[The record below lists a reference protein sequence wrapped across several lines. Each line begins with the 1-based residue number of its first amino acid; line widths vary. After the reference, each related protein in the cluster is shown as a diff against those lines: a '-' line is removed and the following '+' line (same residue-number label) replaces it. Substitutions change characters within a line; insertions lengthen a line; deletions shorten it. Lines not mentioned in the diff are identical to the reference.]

1 MGLEGEIYFRM
12 MKRCFICVDFADKDE
27 VVKEVARVQEELGKK
42 NFVGKMTDLGN
53 LHLTLKFLGEIE
65 EEKVKE
71 VEKRLSE
78 IKFNEFECVLD
89 SIGYF
94 NYRKSPRIVWIK
106 IGGKGIYEL
115 QTEIDKVLEGLFPK
129 EERFMSHLTIARIKY
144 VKDKIEFV
152 KHIRGL
158 SVRKIKFR
166 IGEFKLKESKLGEMG
181 PLYKDLEI
189 IRGK

>member
-1 MGLEGEIYFRM
+1 M

-166 IGEFKLKESKLGEMG
+166 IGEFKLKESNLGEMG